1 MGIVVEVI
9 AKGVAC
15 EEESMVM
22 LAVLACCMLLDGNV
36 DEAASSR
43 SNAIGSDAKTKL
55 KVEENCDAL

>member
-1 MGIVVEVI
+1 
-9 AKGVAC
+9 
-15 EEESMVM
+15 MVM
-22 LAVLACCMLLDGNV
+22 LAVLACCLLLDGNV